1 MIIGRGL
8 ELEQF
13 GVQATG
19 SHQLGVAALLADAAV
34 YGGRGGPV
42 PVVIGGLC
50 SGELWDGGM
59 RRIDREVTLV
69 PTPSRWGPT
78 PWQSIEIECARR
90 GRDQVIDG
98 CVALLR
104 GRDVDDDLIM
114 ALGGPNGQNVI
125 HDGPAQR
132 NQYWGRVWGARGLL
146 YVFDERAADAI
157 IMGLSDEHW
166 RVREMA
172 AKVIARHK
180 LGAALTAV
188 AELCDDPVPR
198 VRAASERAVVVLTAA
213 GS

>member
-1 MIIGRGL
+1 
-8 ELEQF
+8 
-13 GVQATG
+13 VT
-19 SHQLGVAALLADAAV
+19 
-34 YGGRGGPV
+34 PV
-42 PVVIGGLC
+42 P
-50 SGELWDGGM
+50 
-59 RRIDREVTLV
+59 R
-69 PTPSRWGPT
+69 PSRWGLT
-78 PWQSIEIECARR
+78 PRQSIELECARR

-104 GRDVDDDLIM
+104 GRDVDADLIM

-146 YVFDERAADAI
+146 YAFDERAAGAI
-157 IMGLSDEHW
+157 IGALGDDHW

-180 LGAALTAV
+180 VGAALPAV
-188 AELCDDPVPR
+188 AGLRDDGVPR
-198 VRAASERAVVVLTAA
+198 VRAAGERALVVLTAA